1 MSFGGSFQPK
11 TLCDSMKER
20 QTSERKRKIL
30 TKMVSGVVGY
40 AGIKHMTKEEHSKQ
54 SQKN

>member
-1 MSFGGSFQPK
+1 MSFEGSFQPK

-20 QTSERKRKIL
+20 QTSEGKRKIL
-30 TKMVSGVVGY
+30 AKIQSGVLGY
-40 AGIKHMTKEEHSKQ
+40 VGIKHMTKEEHSKQ